1 MTTSETNVPR
11 DPTADKALALFK
23 AIEEK
28 FPAKT
33 LGEDKWYILALA
45 TIVSGSQPNFAPLLY
60 KHLIARPQYQSA
72 EERRKLLRRMRE
84 VLFKL
89 VIIVGVCK
97 PLEAVFDIDAVVE
110 REEDRDLTSTRYDIL
125 SPFSLEGWQCDEAN
139 LQRGE
144 AWLGRL
150 YQNNLQGKINNAFD
164 ANKDFGWL
172 TKNITYGLFLSDH
185 SVLNDIETEITVL
198 TGIVMQNLARES
210 AWHLRGLRRI
220 GVTKE
225 DVEVIRECCE
235 LTARFCGVSLHKVP
249 RVEDIEHE
257 V

>member
-1 MTTSETNVPR
+1 MATTTTASTPASR
-11 DPTADKALALFK
+11 DPTADEALALFK
-23 AIEEK
+23 GIEEK

-33 LGEDKWYILALA
+33 LGDDKWYLLALSV
-45 TIVSGSQPNFAPLLY
+45 IVSGGQPNFVPLLY
-60 KHLIARPQYQSA
+60 KHLIARPEYQSS
-72 EERRKLLRRMRE
+72 EERQKLLRRMRE

-89 VIIVGVCK
+89 VIIVGVCR
-97 PLEAVFDIDAVVE
+97 PLEAVLDLDAAVE
-110 REEDRDLTSTRYDIL
+110 KEEDRDFTFTRYDK
-125 SPFSLEGWQCDEAN
+125 GWQCDEAN

-144 AWLGRL
+144 AWLGKL
-150 YQNNLQGKINNAFD
+150 YKHNLQGKIINTFD
-164 ANKDFGWL
+164 ANKDFYWL

-185 SVLNDIETEITVL
+185 NVLNDIETEITVL
-198 TGIVMQNLARES
+198 TGIVMQNLPRES

-220 GVTKE
+220 GVAKE

-235 LTARFCGVSLHKVP
+235 LAAKFCGISLHKVP

>member
-1 MTTSETNVPR
+1 MATTTTSTPATR
-11 DPTADKALALFK
+11 DPTTDEALALFK

-28 FPAKT
+28 FPARA
-33 LGEDKWYILALA
+33 LGDDKWYLLALA
-45 TIVSGSQPNFAPLLY
+45 AIVSGGQSNFAPCLY
-60 KHLIARPQYQSA
+60 KHLIARPEYQSA
-72 EERRKLLRRMRE
+72 EERQKLLRRMRE

-97 PLEAVFDIDAVVE
+97 PLEAVFDIDAAVE
-110 REEDRDLTSTRYDIL
+110 REEDRDFTATR
-125 SPFSLEGWQCDEAN
+125 EGWQCDEAN

-150 YQNNLQGKINNAFD
+150 YKHNLQGTINNTLD

-185 SVLNDIETEITVL
+185 SVLNDVETEITVL
-198 TGIVMQNLARES
+198 TGIFMQNLTRES

-220 GVTKE
+220 GVAKE